1 MLCQHDEHL
10 DRCIIGAMAKDELPK
25 ANQLQID
32 ISLTFD
38 PSEMSYGE
46 IKADLVKQ
54 FERHFFALMNI
65 RHKANLTAA
74 AKEVKMD
81 RKHLHDM
88 GKKHGLR

>member
-1 MLCQHDEHL
+1 MTKTE
-10 DRCIIGAMAKDELPK
+10 APK
-25 ANQLQID
+25 TDQIQID

-38 PSEMSYGE
+38 PSKMSYRE
-46 IKADLVKQ
+46 MKAELVEK

-65 RHKANLTAA
+65 RHGANLSAA

>member
-1 MLCQHDEHL
+1 MT
-10 DRCIIGAMAKDELPK
+10 KDESS
-25 ANQLQID
+25 NQIQID

-46 IKADLVKQ
+46 IKADLIEK
-54 FERHFFALMNI
+54 FERKFFALMNI
-65 RHKANLTAA
+65 RHRTNLTAA